1 MTSTVFTS
9 VPLPPT
15 ATSGPESVP
24 GPDQSWRM
32 DCGTILHCENSVPL
46 HCELGSSPAL
56 ILQTVDVLIA
66 LCLAG
71 ITRLAMEDQVRAGG
85 CLQEV
90 PTASSLSATE
100 TGEGEW
106 WVWQG
111 SGRHLGEG

>member
-1 MTSTVFTS
+1 MSSTVFTS
-9 VPLPPT
+9 LPLPLT

-24 GPDQSWRM
+24 GPHQSGRM
-32 DCGTILHCENSVPL
+32 DCGTILHCKDSVPL

-71 ITRLAMEDQVRAGG
+71 ITRLAMEDQVRRSVG

-90 PTASSLSATE
+90 PTAFSLSATE
-100 TGEGEW
+100 TGEGER
-106 WVWQG
+106 WVW
-111 SGRHLGEG
+111 